1 MRKEPTAEEKT
12 AYFVIKEMFPNIKFE
27 LKDKPDIQALDK
39 SIGIEVVNGTPS
51 KVEKFL
57 HTKEKNTSKE
67 SSKAPN
73 PFLDAKQFSCDI
85 IDAFMNQ
92 YESKLKKLNAGN
104 YNGYQKYGLVI
115 FSTIPELDLREEDW
129 LRIPLE
135 DITQKYQRHY
145 DFIIV
150 IHRCSYLFD
159 KKLINNTWRID
170 VTCENNVI
178 NHVFP

>member
-12 AYFVIKEMFPNIKFE
+12 AYFVIKKMFPNIKFE

-57 HTKEKNTSKE
+57 HTKEKNMSKE
-67 SSKAPN
+67 SPKAPN
-73 PFLDAKQFSCDI
+73 PFLNAKQFSCDI

-129 LRIPLE
+129 FRIPLE
-135 DITQKYQRHY
+135 DITRLYQRHY
-145 DFIIV
+145 DFVIV
-150 IHRCSYLFD
+150 IPRCSYLFD
-159 KKLINNTWRID
+159 KKSISSTWRMD
-170 VTCENNVI
+170 VTDENNII

>member
-1 MRKEPTAEEKT
+1 M
-12 AYFVIKEMFPNIKFE
+12 
-27 LKDKPDIQALDK
+27 
-39 SIGIEVVNGTPS
+39 VNGTPS

-57 HTKEKNTSKE
+57 HIKKNTSKE
-67 SSKAPN
+67 SPKAPN
-73 PFLDAKQFSCDI
+73 PFLGTKQFSCDI

-92 YESKLKKLNAGN
+92 YESKLKKLNAWN
-104 YNGYQKYGLVI
+104 YNEYQKYGLVI
-115 FSTIPELDLREEDW
+115 FSTIPELDSYEENW

-135 DITQKYQRHY
+135 DITQKYQHHY

-150 IHRCSYLFD
+150 IPRCSYLFD
-159 KKLINNTWRID
+159 KKLINNTWRMD